1 MPRKWTAKDIPD
13 QSGRTVVVTGAN
25 SGLGLA
31 TARELARHGAHTVLA
46 CRSEQRGA
54 QALAQL
60 REAVPGADVE
70 LATLD
75 LGDLDSVRAFAE
87 RYRSEHDGLDVL
99 VNNAGIMA
107 VPRATT
113 ADGFESQI
121 GTNHL
126 GHFALTGLLLP
137 ALLARPQARVVTVS
151 AGLHRIGRINLDDLN
166 SQRHYQPWLAYG
178 RSKLANLMFTFELQR
193 RAVAAGLSLRAIAA
207 HPGYAATNLQ
217 TGDRTSRLGRV
228 YWTTANRLVAQS
240 ADRGAW
246 SSLYAATMG
255 DVPGGAF
262 VGPDGIGELRGHPH
276 LVSARRAAHDPD
288 AGRRPVGALRAA
300 SSGSPT
306 RSRRRRGRPP
316 SR

>member
-1 MPRKWTAKDIPD
+1 MAYQWTAADMPD
-13 QSGRTVVVTGAN
+13 LHGRTVIVTGAN

-31 TARELARHGAHTVLA
+31 TARELAGHGAHTVLA

-60 REAVPGADVE
+60 QGSAPRADLE

-75 LGDLDSVRAFAE
+75 LGDLASVRTFAE
-87 RYRSEHDGLDVL
+87 RFRAEHAALDVL

-113 ADGFESQI
+113 ADGFERHI

-137 ALLARPQARVVTVS
+137 ALLSRPGARVVTVS
-151 AGLHRIGRINLDDLN
+151 AGLHRIGRIQLDDLN
-166 SQRHYQPWLAYG
+166 RERRYQRWLAYG
-178 RSKLANLMFTFELQR
+178 QSKLANLMFTFELQR
-193 RAVAAGLSLRAIAA
+193 RAAAAGADLRAIAA

-217 TGDRTSRLGRV
+217 TAPEKSRLGRV
-228 YWTTANRLVAQS
+228 YWSLGNRFVAQS

-246 SSLYAATMG
+246 PSLYAATAP
-255 DVPGGAF
+255 DLPGGAF

-276 LVSARRAAHDPD
+276 IVSPSRAARDPETARRLWELSERLTGVGYPFAPPLSGQSPAH
-288 AGRRPVGALRAA
+288 
-300 SSGSPT
+300 
-306 RSRRRRGRPP
+306 
-316 SR
+316 